1 MIGSFE
7 IKITQTSRSLILSET
22 GGCII
27 RFGSNSKQ
35 VMLMIAYL
43 FEFRQDELK
52 KTAKHK

>member
-1 MIGSFE
+1 MN
-7 IKITQTSRSLILSET
+7 ITQTSRSLILSEI